1 MSELPTS
8 IGVLNLHPIQVIN
21 SSSTLISAY
30 ENPKPLGLMDRV
42 SVWDYF
48 FKTLVRKTYKS
59 GILSLVNRPNFRL
72 IPHSARNLC
81 CEIRASIKRSP
92 TTGNPE
98 LQNLLTDLGEIGFD
112 KPELQIEFVINIS
125 LANNNYQDP
134 ENEYLIEIFYA
145 KKDSPVQDLRRI
157 SVPFA
162 EPESAMSHNDLF
174 YESSKEALL
183 ALEAQITGIIE
194 NF

>member
-1 MSELPTS
+1 
-8 IGVLNLHPIQVIN
+8 
-21 SSSTLISAY
+21 
-30 ENPKPLGLMDRV
+30 MDRV

-59 GILSLVNRPNFRL
+59 GILSLVNRPSVRL
-72 IPHSARNLC
+72 IPQPARHL
-81 CEIRASIKRSP
+81 CEIRANIKRSL

-98 LQNLLTDLGEIGFD
+98 LQDLLTDLGEIGFD
-112 KPELQIEFVINIS
+112 KPELQIELMINIS
-125 LANNNYQDP
+125 LTNNNHQDP

-145 KKDSPVQDLRRI
+145 KKDSPVQALRRI

-162 EPESAMSHNDLF
+162 EPESSMSHNDLC

-183 ALEAQITGIIE
+183 ALEEEITGIIE
-194 NF
+194 NFKG